1 MFDTGLL
8 NDQCREFPLAIDWVK
23 WFPRPLAAQGGYMAR
38 TLLGRGQPLA
48 AIPLIEQAMPPYSE
62 AAAELMAEAEAQ
74 IRAMKEVIQ
83 RAITGSG
90 LEVDTHWNLRSAW
103 SPQLLRLSPRLDRE
117 CA

>member
-1 MFDTGLL
+1 M
-8 NDQCREFPLAIDWVK
+8 NSVALASEASGETALD
-23 WFPRPLAAQGGYMAR
+23 LAR

-90 LEVDTHWNLRSAW
+90 LEVDTYWNLRSAW

>member
-1 MFDTGLL
+1 M
-8 NDQCREFPLAIDWVK
+8 NSVALASEASAETALD
-23 WFPRPLAAQGGYMAR
+23 LAR
-38 TLLGRGQPLA
+38 TLLGQGQPLA